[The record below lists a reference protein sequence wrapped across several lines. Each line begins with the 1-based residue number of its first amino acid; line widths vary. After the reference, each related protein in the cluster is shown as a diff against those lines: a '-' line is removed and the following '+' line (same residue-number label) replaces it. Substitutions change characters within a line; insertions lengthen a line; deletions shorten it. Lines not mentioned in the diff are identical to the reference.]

1 MITYFSYS
9 YTVGEYQIMFY
20 ILVNIRVSDYLLPK
34 NVTECRG
41 CGSTLRLIGS
51 KSDIRPFASV
61 VLESTSCLTQYRIMV
76 MTSTRIVMI
85 MHSIG
90 HTCPFGR
97 DSMILWGKFLIIFA
111 GRTRVMHGLYV
122 CDCGA
127 VADCTGS
134 EEY

>member
-1 MITYFSYS
+1 
-9 YTVGEYQIMFY
+9 
-20 ILVNIRVSDYLLPK
+20 
-34 NVTECRG
+34 
-41 CGSTLRLIGS
+41 
-51 KSDIRPFASV
+51 
-61 VLESTSCLTQYRIMV
+61 

-97 DSMILWGKFLIIFA
+97 DSVILWGEFLIIFA

-134 EEY
+134 TVCCDTECIPLSTEAEWRQSAVDYGCVDDMLLLL

>member
-1 MITYFSYS
+1 
-9 YTVGEYQIMFY
+9 
-20 ILVNIRVSDYLLPK
+20 
-34 NVTECRG
+34 
-41 CGSTLRLIGS
+41 
-51 KSDIRPFASV
+51 
-61 VLESTSCLTQYRIMV
+61 
-76 MTSTRIVMI
+76 MI

-122 CDCGA
+122 CDCCA